1 MPQLNPTPWFTI
13 MLFAWLLFLIVIPP
27 KILAH
32 ITPNDISPQKTTHS
46 KKEPWTWPWY

>member
-13 MLFAWLLFLIVIPP
+13 MLFAWFLFLTVIPP

-32 ITPNDISPQKTTHS
+32 ISPNDPLLREVNNSKTES
-46 KKEPWTWPWY
+46 WAWTWY